1 MNNIYRKFN
10 IIPNKYIIKT
20 IYRNTYNKK
29 LMNIIKMY
37 GPIQSQYD
45 YSFIDEKFTTSLK
58 TLHQNKGWYEYFDEL
73 NTIEYQHDDMNI
85 MQSTGLVLINKKNE
99 YIFFNNTL
107 TQWYPST
114 KVMTI
119 NLEEV
124 FNEYEDLKI
133 KSFFEKNE
141 HIKRL

>member
-10 IIPNKYIIKT
+10 IIPNEYIIKT

-58 TLHQNKGWYEYFDEL
+58 TLHQNKDWYQY
-73 NTIEYQHDDMNI
+73 
-85 MQSTGLVLINKKNE
+85 LI
-99 YIFFNNTL
+99 L
-107 TQWYPST
+107 
-114 KVMTI
+114 
-119 NLEEV
+119 
-124 FNEYEDLKI
+124 
-133 KSFFEKNE
+133 
-141 HIKRL
+141 